1 MNFCLGHYNETNI
14 FFSLLVK
21 KSRLLYKGLKTV
33 KISLYCARIDA
44 ADDARRT
51 GAEQEVRDLES
62 ETLKTCRRMTK
73 QGRRKV

>member
-1 MNFCLGHYNETNI
+1 MENPTLH
-14 FFSLLVK
+14 
-21 KSRLLYKGLKTV
+21 
-33 KISLYCARIDA
+33 CARIDA